1 MGGARKILMACRMSD
16 SVRAIA
22 RDGIRA
28 RHPEFDEVAV
38 RDELIWELYGV
49 RRGG

>member
-1 MGGARKILMACRMSD
+1 MGGARKILMACKMSD

>member
-1 MGGARKILMACRMSD
+1 MGGVRKFLMACKMSD

-22 RDGIRA
+22 CAGIRA

-38 RDELIWELYGV
+38 RDELIWELYGIR
-49 RRGG
+49 RRG